1 MTQGGGSSAGDGGSG
16 SGTAEERLC
25 RRGCAGWA
33 GAAVQAGQN
42 QGSAIREAGLGW
54 GREEEM
60 NLFGPPPLFK

>member
-1 MTQGGGSSAGDGGSG
+1 MTVAVAQEKVAV
-16 SGTAEERLC
+16 TQARLKSDC
-25 RRGCAGWA
+25 A

-42 QGSAIREAGLGW
+42 QGLATGEAGLGW